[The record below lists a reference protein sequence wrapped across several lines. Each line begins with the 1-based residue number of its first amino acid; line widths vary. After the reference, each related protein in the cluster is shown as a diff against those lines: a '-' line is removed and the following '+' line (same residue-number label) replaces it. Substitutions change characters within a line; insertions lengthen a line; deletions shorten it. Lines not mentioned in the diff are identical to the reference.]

1 MSKRKKKTAKTNR
14 EAISPEVTR
23 EKKLVHLWAGAF
35 LFIATFL
42 AYSASLNGTWA
53 LDDGFIGQ
61 FQNISS
67 VLNLRLGYRKIAY
80 LTFQVNKFIDP
91 FSPLNYRLLNILI
104 HIVNAMLVYR
114 LAFLTLRLPGFRDK
128 YGRYAYAVSL
138 VSAVVFALHPINI
151 NAVTYIV
158 QRMASLAT
166 MFVLLA
172 LLSYIAARTSGRMV
186 RSTGFY
192 AATALF
198 VFLGIFSKENGIMAI
213 PLLMLY
219 DFFFIQKDSRIRLED
234 SRIRLVQ
241 AGIGITGILI
251 ALGVSY
257 FFLGLKTKFLS
268 MGGTLIGFNR
278 PITALGWTAIDVY
291 WTPLQHILTEFRVI
305 VRYFF
310 LLLLPLPKFMVFD
323 WWGFPVSRG
332 LTEPVSTC
340 FSALIISGMVLF
352 SIWKRRELPFLSFG
366 LLWYFIA
373 LSLESFIAVGS
384 DLYFEHRNYLPLAGL
399 VFGVT
404 AQAAAAFRGGAPKT
418 KTIWAVA
425 CAVSIVLGG
434 LTFQRN
440 LVWKD
445 SITLWKDTV
454 DKTKG
459 NLRAT
464 IALGNSYLKVSD
476 LNSARKY
483 YEDAVKISA
492 SDKRVRYFHDSIYSL
507 GMVDL
512 FMGDLEGAKKVIDV
526 MERKIEGSYTPGIL
540 KGFYLSLSGDPD
552 GAIQQFES
560 ILPSVAGLDKVIVYK
575 FLGDAFSK
583 KGVPDRAI
591 ENYGEAVRL
600 DPSFAAAYYGLGT
613 TYLGMKDLER
623 AERYIAKTLALDPLN
638 PLALA
643 DMADIQL
650 IRKEPP
656 EKAER
661 FASRAIAQSPA
672 QYPPYLTMGTVL
684 IVMGKEEAAEGFY
697 RKAREHG
704 AKDYLIPFSKAR
716 AYYLK
721 GDGEKVKYYMKE
733 VLSIEDT
740 PEPLKRSLGGNP

>member
-1 MSKRKKKTAKTNR
+1 MSKSKKKAAKTNR

-23 EKKLVHLWAGAF
+23 EKKLMHLWAGAF

-80 LTFQVNKFIDP
+80 LTFQVNKLIDP
-91 FSPLNYRLLNILI
+91 LSPLNYRLLNILI

-114 LAFLTLRLPGFRDK
+114 LAFLTLRLPGFKDK

-219 DFFFIQKDSRIRLED
+219 DFFFIQKE

-257 FFLGLKTKFLS
+257 FFLGLKTKFFS
-268 MGGTLIGFNR
+268 IGDTLIGFNR

-305 VRYFF
+305 ARYIF
-310 LLLLPLPKFMVFD
+310 LLFAPLPRFLVFD
-323 WWGFPVSRG
+323 WWGFPISTGIANPLSTLTSFLVIVAIVSFA
-332 LTEPVSTC
+332 VY
-340 FSALIISGMVLF
+340 
-352 SIWKRRELPFLSFG
+352 KRKELPFLSFG
-366 LLWYFIA
+366 ILWYFIA
-373 LSLESFIAVGS
+373 LFLESFIAMGS
-384 DLYFEHRNYLPLAGL
+384 DLYFEHRNYLPVAGL
-399 VFGVT
+399 FFGASSQLMTMRTLRERVLN
-404 AQAAAAFRGGAPKT
+404 GKT
-418 KTIWAVA
+418 LWIGTVIL
-425 CAVSIVLGG
+425 SLFLGL

-445 SITLWKDTV
+445 SITLWTDTV
-454 DKTKG
+454 HKTQR
-459 NLRAT
+459 NLRGM
-464 IALGNSYLKVSD
+464 IALGNSYLKISDVVSAKEYYRRVMEISMTD
-476 LNSARKY
+476 RRAQFFQDSA
-483 YEDAVKISA
+483 
-492 SDKRVRYFHDSIYSL
+492 YSL
-507 GMVDL
+507 GMLYL
-512 FMGDLEGAKKVIDV
+512 FTDDLEGAKRVIDLLDAK
-526 MERKIEGSYTPGIL
+526 MEDPLKMNIL
-540 KGFYLSLSGDPD
+540 KGFYRSLSGDVE
-552 GAIQQFES
+552 GAIKAYTL
-560 ILPSVAGLDKVIVYK
+560 ILPSTEGLDRVIVYTL
-575 FLGDAFSK
+575 LGDAHRK
-583 KGVPDRAI
+583 KEQPD
-591 ENYGEAVRL
+591 EALRYYEKAVKV
-600 DPSFAAAYYGLGT
+600 DPSFSAAYYGMGDAYLIKRDLG
-613 TYLGMKDLER
+613 R
-623 AERYIAKTLALDPLN
+623 AVYCINLALKIDPN
-638 PLALA
+638 HVLALSE
-643 DMADIQL
+643 MAEIL
-650 IRKEPP
+650 MMKGASI
-656 EKAER
+656 EKAR
-661 FASRAIAQSPA
+661 AFAAKAVGLSPVFY
-672 QYPPYLTMGTVL
+672 QPYLTMGTVL
-684 IVMGKEEAAEGFY
+684 LVSGNDQASEEYFKKAAA
-697 RKAREHG
+697 KG
-704 AKDYLIPFSKAR
+704 AKDYLVPFSKAR
-716 AYYLK
+716 AYFLR
-721 GDGEKVKYYMKE
+721 GDKEKVTACLQE
-733 VLSIEDT
+733 VLSMKDT
-740 PEPLKRSLGGNP
+740 PENLRKMITVNMGKE

>member
-1 MSKRKKKTAKTNR
+1 MSKSKKKAAKTNR

-23 EKKLVHLWAGAF
+23 EKKRMHLWAGAF
-35 LFIATFL
+35 LFIATFV

-53 LDDGFIGQ
+53 LDDSFIGQ
-61 FQNISS
+61 FQNISN

-80 LTFQVNKFIDP
+80 LSFQVNKLIDP
-91 FSPLNYRLLNILI
+91 FSPLNYRVFNILI

-166 MFVLLA
+166 LFVLLA
-172 LLSYIAARTSGRMV
+172 LLSYISARTSGSMV

-219 DFFFIQKDSRIRLED
+219 DLFFLQKDRKKS
-234 SRIRLVQ
+234 LVQ
-241 AGIGITGILI
+241 AGIGITAVLL

-257 FFLGLKTKFLS
+257 FVLGLKKQFIS
-268 MGGTLIGFNR
+268 IGSTLIGFNR
-278 PITALGWTAIDVY
+278 PIAASGWTAIDVY

-305 VRYFF
+305 ARYIF
-310 LLLLPLPKFMVFD
+310 LMFAPLPRFLVFD
-323 WWGFPVSRG
+323 WWGFPISTGMLNPVTT
-332 LTEPVSTC
+332 LTS
-340 FSALIISGMVLF
+340 FLMIIAIISF
-352 SIWKRRELPFLSFG
+352 SIYKRKKLPFFSFG
-366 LLWYFIA
+366 VLWYFVA

-384 DLYFEHRNYLPLAGL
+384 DLYFEHRNYLPSAGL
-399 VFGVT
+399 IFGVVSQLLTMT
-404 AQAAAAFRGGAPKT
+404 ALRERVLNGKT
-418 KTIWAVA
+418 LWTGTVILSM
-425 CAVSIVLGG
+425 CLGF

-440 LVWKD
+440 LDWKD
-445 SITLWKDTV
+445 SITLWTDTV
-454 DKTKG
+454 HKTQR
-459 NLRAT
+459 NLRAMK
-464 IALGNSYLKVSD
+464 ALGNAYLKMSD
-476 LNSARKY
+476 VKSAKQY
-483 YEDAVKISA
+483 YREVMEISMTERRA
-492 SDKRVRYFHDSIYSL
+492 NFFWESAYSL
-507 GMVDL
+507 GMMSL
-512 FMGDLEGAKKVIDV
+512 FTNDLEVAKRVISLMDA
-526 MERKIEGSYTPGIL
+526 RIEDREKTTIL
-540 KGFYLSLSGDPD
+540 KGFYLFVSGDTE
-552 GAIQQFES
+552 GALKTYTI
-560 ILPSVAGLDKVIVYK
+560 ILPSTSGLDRVIVHTL
-575 FLGDAFSK
+575 LGDAFSK

-591 ENYGEAVRL
+591 ENYEEAVRL

-613 TYLGMKDLER
+613 TYLGMKDLDR
-623 AERYIAKTLALDPLN
+623 AERYIVKTLALEPLN

-661 FASRAIAQSPA
+661 FAARAIAQSPA
-672 QYPPYLTMGTVL
+672 QYQPYLTMGTVL

-740 PEPLKRSLGGNP
+740 PEPLKRSLVGNP

>member
-1 MSKRKKKTAKTNR
+1 MSKSKKKAAKTNR

-23 EKKLVHLWAGAF
+23 EKKLMHLWAGAF
-35 LFIATFL
+35 LFIATFV

-53 LDDGFIGQ
+53 LDDSFIGQ
-61 FQNISS
+61 FQNISN

-80 LTFQVNKFIDP
+80 LSFQVNKLIDP
-91 FSPLNYRLLNILI
+91 FSPLNYRLFNILI

-166 MFVLLA
+166 LFVLLA
-172 LLSYIAARTSGRMV
+172 LLSYISARTSGSMV

-219 DFFFIQKDSRIRLED
+219 DLFFLQKDRKKS
-234 SRIRLVQ
+234 LVQ
-241 AGIGITGILI
+241 TGIGITAVLL

-257 FFLGLKTKFLS
+257 FVLGLKKQFIS
-268 MGGTLIGFNR
+268 IGSTLIGFNR
-278 PITALGWTAIDVY
+278 PIAASGWTAIDVY

-305 VRYFF
+305 ARYIF
-310 LLLLPLPKFMVFD
+310 LMFAPLPRFLVFD
-323 WWGFPVSRG
+323 WWGFPISAGMLNPVTT
-332 LTEPVSTC
+332 LTS
-340 FSALIISGMVLF
+340 FLMIIAIISF
-352 SIWKRRELPFLSFG
+352 SIYKRKKLPFLSFG
-366 LLWYFIA
+366 VLWYFVA

-384 DLYFEHRNYLPLAGL
+384 DLYFEHRNYLPSAGL
-399 VFGVT
+399 IFGVASQLLTMT
-404 AQAAAAFRGGAPKT
+404 ALRERVLNGKT
-418 KTIWAVA
+418 LWTGTVIL
-425 CAVSIVLGG
+425 SICLGF

-440 LVWKD
+440 LDWKD
-445 SITLWKDTV
+445 SITLWTDTV
-454 DKTKG
+454 HKTQR
-459 NLRAT
+459 NLRAMK
-464 IALGNSYLKVSD
+464 ALGNAYLKMSD
-476 LNSARKY
+476 VKSAKQY
-483 YEDAVKISA
+483 YREVMEISMTERRA
-492 SDKRVRYFHDSIYSL
+492 NFFQESAYSL
-507 GMVDL
+507 GMMSL
-512 FMGDLEGAKKVIDV
+512 FTNDLEVAKRVISLMDA
-526 MERKIEGSYTPGIL
+526 RIEDSEKTTIL
-540 KGFYLSLSGDPD
+540 KGFYLFVSGDIE
-552 GAIQQFES
+552 GALKTYTI
-560 ILPSVAGLDKVIVYK
+560 ILPSTSGLDRVIVHTL
-575 FLGDAFSK
+575 LGDAFSK

-591 ENYGEAVRL
+591 ENYEEAVRL

-613 TYLGMKDLER
+613 TYLGMKDLDR
-623 AERYIAKTLALDPLN
+623 AEKYIVKTLALEPLN

-661 FASRAIAQSPA
+661 FAARAIAQSPS
-672 QYPPYLTMGTVL
+672 QYQPYLTMGTVMT
-684 IVMGKEEAAEGFY
+684 VMGKEEAAEGFY

-740 PEPLKRSLGGNP
+740 PESLKRSLVGNP